1 MSHHGPLHGVQVVSL
16 AINLPGPL
24 AVARLRVLG
33 ATVTKIEPPT
43 GDPLQAV
50 VPAWYAELTEGQ
62 QVMTLDLKDP
72 GDRTAAARELA
83 NADLLLTAQRPSAL
97 VKLGLNELTAA
108 NPRLSHVEIVGH
120 DGTAAEQP
128 GHDLTYQAVHG
139 TLQPP
144 TMPTV
149 PVADLL
155 GAERAV
161 SAALLALR
169 VAADSGVGRHERV
182 VLEHAAAD
190 AAAAVRHGLTGTG
203 APLGGAHPGYRIYS
217 SADGYVALAA
227 LEPHFWARICDSLG
241 VDGTH
246 DELEQAFLSRP
257 THEWEELAE
266 RLDIPLIGI
275 RDATPRN
282 SLHRISTPGALQ

>member
-1 MSHHGPLHGVQVVSL
+1 VHVVSL

-24 AVARLRVLG
+24 AVARLRALG

-50 VPAWYAELTEGQ
+50 VPAWYAELAEGQ

-72 GDRTAAARELA
+72 GDRAVAARELST
-83 NADLLLTAQRPSAL
+83 ADLLLTAQRPSAL
-97 VKLGLNELTAA
+97 VKLGIDELTAA

-120 DGTAAEQP
+120 DGDAAELP

-144 TMPTV
+144 TVPTV

-161 SAALLALR
+161 TAALLALR
-169 VAADSGVGRHERV
+169 SAAQSGAGQHERV
-182 VLEHAAAD
+182 VLEQAAAD
-190 AAAAVRHGLTGTG
+190 AGAAVRHGLTGAG
-203 APLGGAHPGYRIYS
+203 APLGGAHPGYRIYA

-227 LEPHFWARICDSLG
+227 LEPHFWARTRDGLG

-246 DELEQAFLSRP
+246 EELEKAFLSKP
-257 THEWEELAE
+257 TREWEDLAE

-275 RDATPRN
+275 RNPSQRN
-282 SLHRISTPGALQ
+282 SVQRNSVEGALQ